1 MIELTQRETYKVT
14 AIEFNLEDDEELTK
28 YEAIRISE
36 ILEEKY
42 LYSEWTVED
51 EDEGFSIADLISD
64 ECGWCVSHIDYRLVR

>member
-1 MIELTQRETYKVT
+1 MKTYRVT
-14 AIEFNLEDDEELTK
+14 AIEFNLEDDLELTK
-28 YEAIRISE
+28 YEAVRISE

-64 ECGWCVSHIDYRLVR
+64 ECKWGVSHIDYRLVT